1 MHICIITSHYPSE
14 NDPTFAFVESLVFGM
29 VDSGNDCT
37 VIAPQSLL
45 SAIKNRRIIRK
56 KVESRETKYG
66 NKYMVYSPRVVS
78 LSKISILNSVIMEF
92 IDKIFYNKVKQV
104 IESLENKPTV
114 LYGHFID
121 PAGMVAS
128 KLGRLYNIPS
138 FVAVGESNIN
148 TTIEKISTNKG
159 KNNLNALSG
168 VITVSTQLKN
178 ELQSLNIFQ
187 NIPIIVAPNAIDNSL
202 FYPRKENERNKK
214 RKELGISDDEFA
226 VAFVGYFNER
236 KGPHRVLEAIKGLGK
251 VKGIFLGSGPIIPVG
266 EQVAFCGTIDH
277 QKLPEYLC
285 AADIFVLPTLAEGC
299 NNAIIEAMACGL
311 PIVSS
316 NMAFNDDIIGEDN
329 SLRINPQNIDEITQA
344 VRLLKNDK
352 ILLNKLAAGAVMRA
366 QKLDIESRAK
376 YILQF
381 MKERSQVL

>member
-14 NDPTFAFVESLVFGM
+14 NDPTFAFVESLVLGM

-56 KVESRETKYG
+56 KVEIRKTKCG
-66 NKYMVYSPRVVS
+66 NKYTVYSPRLIS
-78 LSKISILNSVIMEF
+78 LSNISILNSVLMEF
-92 IDKIFYNKVKQV
+92 MDKAFYNKVKRI
-104 IESLENKPTV
+104 IESLETKPNV

-121 PAGMVAS
+121 PAGMVAA
-128 KLGRLYNIPS
+128 KLGRHYNIPS

-148 TTIEKISTNKG
+148 TTIEKISRSKG
-159 KNNLNALSG
+159 ENDLNALSG
-168 VITVSTQLKN
+168 VVTVSTQLKN
-178 ELQSLNIFQ
+178 ELRSSNIFKK
-187 NIPIIVAPNAIDNSL
+187 IPVIVAPNAIDNSL
-202 FYPRKENERNKK
+202 FYPRKESERIRK
-214 RKELGISDDEFA
+214 RKELGISDDEFV

-236 KGPHRVLEAIKGLGK
+236 KGPHRLLEAIKGLEK
-251 VKGIFLGSGPIIPVG
+251 VKGIFLGSGPVIPAG

-277 QKLPEYLC
+277 QILPEYLC

-311 PIVSS
+311 PVVSS
-316 NMAFNDDIIGEDN
+316 NMAFNDDILGEDN

-366 QKLDIESRAK
+366 QKLNIESRAK

-381 MKERSQVL
+381 MKEKSQAL